1 MSSLEIF
8 QIAAS
13 GLNVG
18 NQQMLAISND
28 VANAQTHGYKSVR
41 VDQESAFPLYF
52 DEALSEYQAGGDTA
66 GSLEEHKAEFGS
78 GVRVAGTTRN
88 FKQGTIDVTNRE
100 LDLAIEGR
108 GFFTIR
114 TPDGQLR
121 LTRNG
126 VFSKSIDGTLV
137 NTSGYQLD
145 PPVRIPDN
153 TTALSIDKNGRVIVQ
168 INNQLDQSEIG
179 QIQLATVPNEEG
191 LVEIGQ
197 NSFITTPASGEAKFE
212 TPGQEGTGVIN
223 QFALEFS
230 NVDLI
235 SSMTKMV
242 IQQRTFEVQTKII
255 QTAERMLSNA
265 VEIARS

>member
-41 VDQESAFPLYF
+41 IDQESAFPLYF
-52 DEALSEYQAGGDTA
+52 DEALSEYHEGGSADFATND
-66 GSLEEHKAEFGS
+66 HQAEFGS

-88 FKQGTIDVTNRE
+88 FKQGTIDVTNRD

-108 GFFTIR
+108 GFFTVR
-114 TPDGQLR
+114 TPDGQIR

-126 VFSKSIDGTLV
+126 VFSKSVDGSLV
-137 NTSGYQLD
+137 NSSGYLLD

-153 TTALSIDKNGRVIVQ
+153 TTAISIDRNGRVIVQ
-168 INNQLDQSEIG
+168 VNNQLDQTEVG
-179 QIQLATVPNEEG
+179 QIQLAMVPNEEG
-191 LVEIGQ
+191 LIEVGQ
-197 NSFITTPASGEAKFE
+197 NSFITTPSSGE
-212 TPGQEGTGVIN
+212 TMTQMPGQEGSGLIN